1 MPQHRPGAG
10 DPALTSRVLDRL
22 ALEVQQLRQDLLA
35 GEAEFEDE
43 LARVHPDNRASAR
56 NLVHYLALRRH
67 DVRALQLRLARVG
80 LSSLGRSESH
90 VLVTVDRV
98 LAMLALARGGEP
110 AEVEPPPVGFRQGE
124 RILARNARRLLGVR
138 RPHRAVRIMVTL
150 PREAADEPRF
160 AHDLIAAG
168 MDCARINCARD
179 DAAAWAAMADNVRAA
194 QLVLG
199 RECRILADL
208 GGRKLRTG
216 PVAGGA
222 KRLLVAIGDRFEM
235 LCDTEA
241 TPVRDGSLPR
251 IACSAPALF
260 DAARPGQPIWFD
272 DGAIGGVIEQR
283 TDTGLLIRVTHA
295 RPEGSKL
302 RPDRGINVP
311 ETVLLLPAVT
321 AKDLLDL
328 ASVVDWTDAIE
339 LSYVQEPQDVLALHD
354 VLDRHG
360 AHDVNV
366 VLKIET
372 RLGFSN
378 LPRLLLTAMRRR
390 TCGVMIARGDLA
402 VEAGFER
409 MAEMQE
415 EILWIAEAAHV
426 PTIWA
431 TQVMDELATHGTL
444 SRAEITDAA
453 MSARAEA
460 VMLNKGPFIVD
471 AIRALDDILA
481 RMKDHQ
487 SKKRALYR
495 ALRVSTSLWPEAQP
509 PSSRS

>member
-1 MPQHRPGAG
+1 MPEYSEAG
-10 DPALTSRVLDRL
+10 DPALAPRALDRL
-22 ALEVQQLRQDLLA
+22 ALELQELRQDLLV
-35 GEAEFEDE
+35 GEAEFEEE
-43 LARVHPDNRASAR
+43 LGGVHPDNRASAR

-98 LAMLALARGGEP
+98 RALLALARGAAP
-110 AEVEPPPVGFRQGE
+110 ADVEPPPVGFRQGE

-138 RPHRAVRIMVTL
+138 RSHRAVRIMVTL

-179 DAAAWAAMADNVRAA
+179 DATAWAAMADNVRAA
-194 QLVLG
+194 ERTLG
-199 RECRILADL
+199 RDCRILADL

-222 KRLLVAIGDRFEM
+222 KRLIVTVDDRFE
-235 LCDTEA
+235 LVCGSEKPPA
-241 TPVRDGSLPR
+241 REGSLPR

-260 DAARPGQPIWFD
+260 DAAQPGQPIWFD
-272 DGAIGGVIEQR
+272 DGAIGGIIEHH
-283 TDTGLLIRVTHA
+283 TDGGLLIRVTHA
-295 RPEGSKL
+295 RTGGSKL

-311 ETVLLLPAVT
+311 ETMLILPAVT

-328 ASVVDWTDAIE
+328 GSVVDWTDAIE
-339 LSYVQEPQDVLALHD
+339 LSYVQEQQDVLALHD
-354 VLDRHG
+354 ALDRHG
-360 AHDVNV
+360 AHHVDV

-378 LPRLLLTAMRRR
+378 LPRLLLTAMQRR

-444 SRAEITDAA
+444 SRAEVTDAA

-471 AIRALDDILA
+471 AIRALDGILA
-481 RMKDHQ
+481 RMKEHQ
-487 SKKRALYR
+487 SKKRSLYR
-495 ALRVSTSLWPEAQP
+495 ALHVSARLWPEAQP